1 MSVQNTV
8 NYIPPTKI
16 QNDPIWINDFSILL
30 KKEKLTEF
38 FPTKFQ
44 TNEER
49 LNAIVRIS
57 LYASILLSINYSDM
71 KYISVFIFALF
82 LTYIIY
88 TSHPK
93 SPANSN
99 TKIEKMTNIKM
110 DLEQVNEYNS
120 GSWNK
125 YKNSNWT
132 DNTTP
137 YVKQECTKPTLDNPF
152 MNVTMKNYL
161 NIDEDKNIVDL
172 PPACNPDDP
181 VIKKQIDENF
191 NNNLYNDVS
200 DMFGKVNSQRN
211 FYTMPWTTIPN
222 DPNLDFAKWLYAS
235 PQSCKEDQN
244 ACIRGIHEDIRQNRF
259 VFPEP
264 NVNPVTSK
272 KLE

>member
-8 NYIPPTKI
+8 NYIPPRQI
-16 QNDPIWINDFSILL
+16 ESDPLWVNDFSILL

-49 LNAIVRIS
+49 LNAVVRLS
-57 LYASILLSINYSDM
+57 LYTSILLSVYHSNM
-71 KYISVFIFALF
+71 KYTSILIFTLF
-82 LTYIIY
+82 LTYIVY
-88 TSHPK
+88 KNHPE
-93 SPANSN
+93 SPANIKTEPISN
-99 TKIEKMTNIKM
+99 IEKETLSDQQMYDWNTYKSGKWREDEQKQNTN
-110 DLEQVNEYNS
+110 ENC
-120 GSWNK
+120 
-125 YKNSNWT
+125 T
-132 DNTTP
+132 RPTP
-137 YVKQECTKPTLDNPF
+137 DNPF
-152 MNVTMKNYL
+152 MNATMKTYL
-161 NIDEDKNIVDL
+161 NIDKNNNII
-172 PPACNPDDP
+172 PSQPACDPNNPD
-181 VIKKQIDENF
+181 IKKEIDSNF

-200 DMFGKVNSQRN
+200 DMFGKLNSQRN

-235 PQSCKEDQN
+235 PQSCKEDPN

-264 NVNPVTSK
+264 TINPVSSK